1 MRLLSLN
8 IQDSLIS
15 YFEKNK
21 LYICDVAEDI
31 NDALYHSEVRFY
43 NLILINDI
51 EYKQVINLLKNI
63 NTTDSAIIFISKNLS
78 KKEKIN
84 LYKKGLL
91 QIIETSDT
99 QILLSRISSIHKNN
113 FIEKYQYKKLIKL
126 DRINRNILD
135 SNDNKL
141 EIKGKSF
148 EVLSYLIKNSNR
160 SVISKDEL
168 VNALWDEPELICN
181 NVVEVNINQIRNELR
196 KRFNVDLIRT
206 IRNRGYKIKN
216 I

>member
-15 YFEKNK
+15 YLEKNK

>member
-1 MRLLSLN
+1 MYNIGRL
-8 IQDSLIS
+8 
-15 YFEKNK
+15 
-21 LYICDVAEDI
+21 
-31 NDALYHSEVRFY
+31 R
-43 NLILINDI
+43 ILD
-51 EYKQVINLLKNI
+51 LR
-63 NTTDSAIIFISKNLS
+63 
-78 KKEKIN
+78 
-84 LYKKGLL
+84 
-91 QIIETSDT
+91 DT

-126 DRINRNILD
+126 DRKNRNILD

-141 EIKGKSF
+141 EIQGKSF
-148 EVLSYLIKNSNR
+148 EVLSYLIKNANR